1 MRPYLS
7 RQLSKKRSAGE
18 QRGAKA
24 QSQPPVVSGLSR
36 AHETMLLVAGASFLC
51 YSKPVASES
60 ILGYKLKMFPT
71 RAKADMLA
79 LLAGLFQRSFSDA
92 TTSIAAMEQP
102 RIPPSKGRGEF
113 TGRAYRRAHTDWKR
127 SLKASRKTGKPF
139 TAPTLRAELIDA
151 AHVQAPRKAKS
162 FDLWVM
168 VQGVGKLY
176 IPAKKHRA
184 INRALAYPG
193 ATLCEQGEVF
203 RKNGKWYCR
212 VGVKVPLPETQP
224 VNEWIGVDVGVRK
237 AITCSDGYQGPDLR
251 PILDKQQQRAA
262 DQARHL
268 HDTEIDSL
276 TSPRQAQAKEAR
288 ALLSRAQKSG
298 RGIALENPRS
308 LPKWRQWS
316 AKFFA
321 KRILLLAPLAGVP
334 VSLVRPAYTS
344 LTCSRCGEVGQTFR
358 SKTMFRCLRCR
369 FTANADR
376 NAALNI
382 AYRAH
387 RVSCGSHHSSFRRSL
402 LGGGI
407 VE

>member
-1 MRPYLS
+1 
-7 RQLSKKRSAGE
+7 
-18 QRGAKA
+18 
-24 QSQPPVVSGLSR
+24 
-36 AHETMLLVAGASFLC
+36 
-51 YSKPVASES
+51 VASEI
-60 ILGYKLKMFPT
+60 ILGYKVKLFPT
-71 RAKADMLA
+71 RAKADTLA
-79 LLAGLFQRSFSDA
+79 LLARVFQRSFSDA
-92 TTSIAAMEQP
+92 TTSIAAMDHP
-102 RIPPSKGRGEF
+102 RIPPCKGKGEF
-113 TGRAYRRAHTDWKR
+113 TGRAYRRAHTDWRR
-127 SLKASRKTGKPF
+127 SLKAAKKAGRTF

-151 AHVQAPRKAKS
+151 VHVQSPRKAKH

-176 IPAKKHRA
+176 LPARKHRA
-184 INRALAYPG
+184 LNRALAYPG

-203 RKNGKWYCR
+203 RKNEKWYCR
-212 VGVKVPLPETQP
+212 VGVKVPLPDEQP
-224 VNEWIGVDVGVRK
+224 VKEWIGCDVGVRR

-251 PILDKQQQRAA
+251 PILDKRQQREA
-262 DQARHL
+262 DQKRHL
-268 HDTEIDSL
+268 HDAEVDSL
-276 TSPRQAQAKEAR
+276 TAPRQAQAREAR
-288 ALLSRAQKSG
+288 TLLSRAQRSG

-321 KRILLLAPLAGVP
+321 QRILLLAALAGVP

-358 SKTMFRCLRCR
+358 NKTMFRCLRCR

-387 RVSCGSHHSSFRRSL
+387 RISCGSHHGLLRRSL

>member
-1 MRPYLS
+1 M
-7 RQLSKKRSAGE
+7 
-18 QRGAKA
+18 
-24 QSQPPVVSGLSR
+24 
-36 AHETMLLVAGASFLC
+36 
-51 YSKPVASES
+51 ASEI
-60 ILGYKLKMFPT
+60 ILGYKLKLFPT
-71 RAKADMLA
+71 RAKADMLV
-79 LLAGLFQRSFSDA
+79 LLAGFFRRSHSDT
-92 TTSIAAMEQP
+92 TTSIAATEEA
-102 RIPPSKGRGEF
+102 RFPSCKGKGEF
-113 TGRAYRRAHTDWKR
+113 VGRATRRAFTDYRRCLSAHRASVKTATKKAYAKELASLRGTKKR
-127 SLKASRKTGKPF
+127 ATKEQKVLAQAASRAAAEHWDGKFKPPF
-139 TAPTLRAELIDA
+139 LKAELIDA
-151 AHVQAPRKAKS
+151 AQVQTPRQATS

-176 IPAKKHRA
+176 IPARKHRA
-184 INRALAYPG
+184 INRTLALPG

-212 VGVKVPLPETQP
+212 VGVKIPTPAEISTA
-224 VNEWIGVDVGVRK
+224 EWVGVDVGVRR

-262 DQARHL
+262 DQQRHL
-268 HDTEIDSL
+268 HDAEIDSL
-276 TSPRQAQAKEAR
+276 TTPRQAQAKEAR
-288 ALLSRAQKSG
+288 KLVGRARRSG

-308 LPKWRQWS
+308 LPKRRQWS

-321 KRILLLAPLAGVP
+321 KRVLLLAALAGVP

-358 SKTMFRCLRCR
+358 DKTMFRCLRCR

-382 AYRAH
+382 SYRAH
-387 RVSCGSHHSSFRRSL
+387 RISCGSHHNSL
-402 LGGGI
+402 RLSPLGGGA

>member
-1 MRPYLS
+1 MIFTGPE
-7 RQLSKKRSAGE
+7 KRSLRGRPVLND
-18 QRGAKA
+18 QRERDCARG
-24 QSQPPVVSGLSR
+24 R
-36 AHETMLLVAGASFLC
+36 VAFLPSFC
-51 YSKPVASES
+51 YGFSVASET
-60 ILGYKLKMFPT
+60 ILGYKLKLFPT

-79 LLAGLFQRSFSDA
+79 LLAGFFRRSHSDA
-92 TTSIAAMEQP
+92 TTSIAATEEA
-102 RIPPSKGRGEF
+102 RFPSCKGKGEF
-113 TGRAYRRAHTDWKR
+113 VGRATRRAFTDYRR
-127 SLKASRKTGKPF
+127 SLKASRKTGRLFK
-139 TAPTLRAELIDA
+139 APTLRAELIDA
-151 AHVQAPRKAKS
+151 AQVQTPRTAKS

-184 INRALAYPG
+184 INRTLALPG

-212 VGVKVPLPETQP
+212 VWVKIPLPDEQP
-224 VNEWIGVDVGVRK
+224 AHEWIGVDVGVRRS
-237 AITCSDGYQGPDLR
+237 ITCSDGYQGPDLR
-251 PILDKQQQRAA
+251 PILNKRQQREA
-262 DQARHL
+262 DQKRHL
-268 HDTEIDSL
+268 QNAEIDSL
-276 TSPRQAQAKEAR
+276 TSPRQVQAKEAKK
-288 ALLSRAQKSG
+288 LVSRARRSG

-321 KRILLLAPLAGVP
+321 KRTLLLAALAGVP
-334 VSLVRPAYTS
+334 VALVRPAYTS
-344 LTCSRCGEVGQTFR
+344 LICSWCGERDSTFR
-358 SKTMFRCLRCR
+358 HKTMFRCHSCG

-387 RVSCGSHHSSFRRSL
+387 RISCGSHHGSL
-402 LGGGI
+402 RLSPLGGGK